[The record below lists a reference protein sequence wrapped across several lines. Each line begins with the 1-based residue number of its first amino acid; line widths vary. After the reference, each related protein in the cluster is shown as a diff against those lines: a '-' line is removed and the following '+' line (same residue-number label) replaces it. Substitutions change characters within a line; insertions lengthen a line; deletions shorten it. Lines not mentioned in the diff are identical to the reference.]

1 MQQHSSPRCRKFLSR
16 LSEEGAGSK
25 GCGDSAQVTGIC
37 LLSRLFKNSL
47 LPDEVWQG
55 INMDQESGIS
65 RHLVQLIETEQTI
78 FAAHPGIFQI
88 HGSREKQ
95 ILS

>member
-1 MQQHSSPRCRKFLSR
+1 MRDPTRRAERHLNLPAPNR
-16 LSEEGAGSK
+16 E
-25 GCGDSAQVTGIC
+25 
-37 LLSRLFKNSL
+37 RLFKNSL